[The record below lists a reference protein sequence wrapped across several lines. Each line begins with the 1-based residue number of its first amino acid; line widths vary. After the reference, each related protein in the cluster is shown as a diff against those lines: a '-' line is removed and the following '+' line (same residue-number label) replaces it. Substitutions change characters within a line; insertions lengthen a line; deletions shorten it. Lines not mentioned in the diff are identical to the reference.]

1 MKSELSKESPRVLGR
16 VHPNA
21 AGIDLGAREHYVA
34 LPPERQAPVRK
45 FGCFTHD
52 LEAMAAWLKANGVT
66 TVAMESTGVYWVP
79 VYQVLEKRGF
89 AVLLV
94 STRHM
99 KAVPGRKSDVLDCQ
113 WIQHLHECGLL
124 VSSFR
129 PADAICVVRG
139 YVRQRDTLRDESC
152 RHVLRM
158 QKALEQMNVQLHKVV
173 TDITGETGMAIIKA
187 ILEGERDGQKL
198 ATLRNYRCKQSEEQ
212 IAQALVGDFRDELLF
227 CLRQEF
233 DAYEFVQVQIARCEE
248 EILARLKSF
257 EPKTAPAE
265 VPQSKSKKSKKH
277 ADEVCLALFRAAG
290 ADLSLIPGLGPR
302 NLPTIFAEVGLDL
315 GKFRSEKAF
324 ASWATLAPRNFITG
338 GKRKRA
344 PQAGASRVA
353 DAFRVA
359 AQTLANSK
367 TALGAFYRRMRARKG
382 APFAVAVTAHK
393 LAKLF
398 YRLLKH
404 GESYVERG
412 VDYYQERYKA
422 QQVRA
427 AVKTLKSHGFLP
439 TLQLAPD
446 AVP

>member
-1 MKSELSKESPRVLGR
+1 
-16 VHPNA
+16 
-21 AGIDLGAREHYVA
+21 
-34 LPPERQAPVRK
+34 
-45 FGCFTHD
+45 
-52 LEAMAAWLKANGVT
+52 MAEWLKSHGIK

-79 VYQVLEKRGF
+79 VFQMLEKHGF
-89 AVLLV
+89 NVQLV
-94 STRHM
+94 STRHL
-99 KAVPGRKSDVLDCQ
+99 KSVPGRKTDVLDCQ

-124 VSSFR
+124 RGSFR

-139 YVRQRDTLRDESC
+139 YVRQRDTLVEENA
-152 RHVLRM
+152 RHILRM
-158 QKALEQMNVQLHKVV
+158 QKALEQMNLQLHKVIS
-173 TDITGETGMAIIKA
+173 DITGDTGMAIIDA
-187 ILEGERDGQKL
+187 ILKGERDGKKL
-198 ATLRNYRCKQSEEQ
+198 AALRNYRCRKNEDE
-212 IAQALVGDFRDELLF
+212 IARALVGDFRDELLF
-227 CLRQEF
+227 CLQQEV
-233 DAYEFVQVQIARCEE
+233 DAYRFVQAQIARCDA
-248 EILARLKSF
+248 EILARLKGL
-257 EPKTAPAE
+257 EAKVE
-265 VPQSKSKKSKKH
+265 PQSMSKPNNKKSE
-277 ADEVCLALFRAAG
+277 ADVRLALFRAAG
-290 ADLSLIPGLGPR
+290 ADLALIPGLGPR
-302 NLPTIFAEVGLDL
+302 NLQTIFAEVGFDL
-315 GKFRSEKAF
+315 GDFPHEKAF

-398 YRLLKH
+398 YRILKY
-404 GESYVERG
+404 GQQYVERG

-427 AVKTLKSHGFLP
+427 ALKTLVSHGYQP
-439 TLQLAPD
+439 ILQPIPN

>member
-1 MKSELSKESPRVLGR
+1 MKSELSNERPRGLSR
-16 VHPNA
+16 IHPNA

-34 LPPERQAPVRK
+34 LPPEREAPVRK
-45 FGCFTHD
+45 FGCFTRD
-52 LEAMAAWLKANGVT
+52 LEEMAAWLKANGVT

-79 VYQVLEKRGF
+79 VFQVLERRGLE
-89 AVLLV
+89 VLLV
-94 STRHM
+94 STRHL
-99 KAVPGRKSDVLDCQ
+99 KAVPGRKTDVLDCQ

-124 VSSFR
+124 RSSFR

-139 YVRQRDTLRDESC
+139 YVRQRDTLRDESS

-173 TDITGETGMAIIKA
+173 SDITGETGMAIIKA
-187 ILEGERDGQKL
+187 ILGGERDGQKL
-198 ATLRNYRCKQSEEQ
+198 AKLRNYRVKQSEEQ
-212 IAQALVGDFRDELLF
+212 IARALVGDFRDELVF
-227 CLRQEF
+227 CLQQEVE
-233 DAYEFVQVQIARCEE
+233 AYDFVQEQISRCDEQ
-248 EILARLKSF
+248 ILARLKSF
-257 EPKTAPAE
+257 EAKVEPE
-265 VPQSKSKKSKKH
+265 VPATDKKGKKQ
-277 ADEVCLALFRAAG
+277 ADEVCVALFRAAG

-302 NLPTIFAEVGLDL
+302 NLPTLFAEVGFDL
-315 GKFRSEKAF
+315 SKFPSEKAF

-412 VDYYQERYKA
+412 VDYYQERYRA
-422 QQVRA
+422 QQVRSA
-427 AVKTLKSHGFLP
+427 LKTLKSHGFTA
-439 TLQLAPD
+439 TLQPASN

>member
-1 MKSELSKESPRVLGR
+1 MKSELSKERPSGMRR

-34 LPPERQAPVRK
+34 LPPEREAPVRK

-79 VYQVLEKRGF
+79 VYQVLEKRGLE
-89 AVLLV
+89 VLLV

-173 TDITGETGMAIIKA
+173 SDVTGETGMAIIKA
-187 ILEGERDGQKL
+187 ILGGERDGVKL
-198 ATLRNYRCKQSEEQ
+198 AKLRNYRCKQSEEQ

-233 DAYEFVQVQIARCEE
+233 DAYDFVQKQIANCDE
-248 EILARLKSF
+248 EILTRLKSF
-257 EPKTAPAE
+257 EAKVEPAE
-265 VPQSKSKKSKKH
+265 VSPTGKKSKKQ

-302 NLPTIFAEVGLDL
+302 NLPTLFAEVGFDL
-315 GKFRSEKAF
+315 SKFRSEKAF

-367 TALGAFYRRMRARKG
+367 TALGAFYRRMRGRKG

-427 AVKTLKSHGFLP
+427 ALKTLKSHGFVP
-439 TLQLAPD
+439 TLQLASG

>member
-1 MKSELSKESPRVLGR
+1 MKGELSKESPKGLGR

-34 LPPERQAPVRK
+34 LPPEREAPVRK
-45 FGCFTHD
+45 FGCFTQD
-52 LEAMAAWLKANGVT
+52 LEAMAAWLKTNGVT

-79 VYQVLEKRGF
+79 VYQVLEKRGLE
-89 AVLLV
+89 VLLV

-124 VSSFR
+124 RSSFR
-129 PADAICVVRG
+129 PADAICVVRS

-173 TDITGETGMAIIKA
+173 ADITGETGMAIIKA

-198 ATLRNYRCKQSEEQ
+198 ATLRNYRCQQSEEQ
-212 IAQALVGDFRDELLF
+212 IARALVGDFRDELLF

-233 DAYEFVQVQIARCEE
+233 EAYAFVQSQMARCEE
-248 EILARLKSF
+248 EILTRLKAF
-257 EPKTAPAE
+257 EPKVRPAP
-265 VPQSKSKKSKKH
+265 VPQSKAKKNKKQ

-290 ADLSLIPGLGPR
+290 ADLALIPGLGPR
-302 NLPTIFAEVGLDL
+302 NLPTLFAEVGFDL
-315 GKFRSEKAF
+315 RKFPTEKAF

-398 YRLLKH
+398 FRLLKH
-404 GESYVERG
+404 GESYIERG

-427 AVKTLKSHGFLP
+427 ALKTLKSHGFVP
-439 TLQLAPD
+439 TLQLAPA